1 MEKNEEKKIVYMEC
15 DHCKQKISHL
25 EMYFFQTHNPKIY
38 NEYHHLCRTCYE
50 VCMHTSIN
58 GVSHD

>member
-1 MEKNEEKKIVYMEC
+1 MEC
-15 DHCKQKISHL
+15 DHCKQKFSHF